1 MFALRDSLKSKNL
14 NWSDPNPCVW
24 TSLGCDAGS
33 RRVSRIQIGNR
44 GISGAL
50 TSSLSNLP
58 ALTIFEVMG
67 NSLAGN
73 IPSLTKMHALTK
85 AWLQETR
92 FSGAIPV
99 FSGLTSLKLV
109 NVSGNQ
115 LTGIVPESL
124 TELTSLSDL
133 ALGNNLLQGPTPSF
147 KSKSM
152 NLDMTGLNSFCLDV
166 PGAPC
171 DPRVN
176 DLLSIVEGF
185 GFPAVFAE
193 RWKVNDMCNSTNKWV
208 GITCYVLI
216 SQLLTSKAW
225 HSTALS
231 LQALHVL
238 ELLRLSISLT
248 TILTVIFQKSSVN

>member
-67 NSLAGN
+67 NSLTGN

-185 GFPAVFAE
+185 GFPA
-193 RWKVNDMCNSTNKWV
+193 
-208 GITCYVLI
+208 
-216 SQLLTSKAW
+216 AW